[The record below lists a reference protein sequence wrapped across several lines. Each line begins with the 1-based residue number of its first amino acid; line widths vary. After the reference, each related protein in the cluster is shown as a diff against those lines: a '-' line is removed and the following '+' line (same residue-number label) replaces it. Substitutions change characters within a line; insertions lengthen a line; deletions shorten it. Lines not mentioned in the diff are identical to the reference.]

1 LANDQ
6 ESLKKLELSCSQ
18 ATRDYEDSSKSRAEE
33 MEALKKAEKVLAEKT
48 GATIKSV
55 PWQGGRGGRGGFLW
69 GMCSIMVGA
78 LNVA

>member
-33 MEALKKAEKVLAEKT
+33 MEALKKAEKV
-48 GATIKSV
+48 
-55 PWQGGRGGRGGFLW
+55 
-69 GMCSIMVGA
+69 
-78 LNVA
+78 